1 MQWLDGLVQGVLL
14 GGLYAQYALGMALMF
29 GVMRIVNITHGDLM
43 ILLAL
48 IGISLAASFSLGP
61 WTVLAILVVLG
72 AVFGLLLQRVILNR
86 VVGSDPLPSLI
97 ATFGLSVA
105 LQNAMLQIWS
115 ADTRS
120 LGSSDIA
127 QASVQ
132 VGPLFVGVLPVIV
145 LITATILTGGLDAVL
160 RFTRFGRALRAAA
173 ADVDAASMTGVN
185 PKGVYAGATAVAVA
199 ILGFAAVFQ
208 SMRATVAP
216 ADGPFQLIYAFE
228 AVIIGGMGSIWG
240 AFIGA
245 MVLGV
250 SQSVGFRIDPGF
262 GILAGHLVFLIVLA
276 LRPQGLL
283 GKGMAQ

>member
-1 MQWLDGLVQGVLL
+1 MHWIDGLIQGILL

-48 IGISLAASFSLGP
+48 IGISLASTFSLGP
-61 WTVLAILVVLG
+61 WSVLVVLVALG
-72 AVFGLLLQRVILNR
+72 AVFGVLLQSLILNR
-86 VVGSDPLPSLI
+86 VVGEDPLPSLI

-105 LQNAMLQIWS
+105 LQNAMQQIWS

-120 LGSSDIA
+120 LPSAGLA

-132 VGPLFVGVLPVIV
+132 LGPIFVGVLPVIV
-145 LITATILTGGLDAVL
+145 LCTATVLTAGLHAVL
-160 RFTRFGRALRAAA
+160 RHTRFGRALRAAS
-173 ADVDAASMTGVN
+173 ADVEAAAMTGVN
-185 PKGVYAGATAVAVA
+185 PKRIYAGATALAVA

-208 SMRATVAP
+208 SLRSTVAP
-216 ADGPFQLIYAFE
+216 ADGAYQLIYAFE

-245 MVLGV
+245 MVLGI
-250 SQSVGFRIDPGF
+250 SQSIGFRIDPGF
-262 GILAGHLVFLIVLA
+262 GILAGHLVFLIILA
-276 LRPQGLL
+276 LRPQGIL
-283 GKGMAQ
+283 GKG